1 MAVVGF
7 AAAVFVL
14 PVAVAQDAQLAVP
27 QALELG
33 PVQDVP
39 QAALLVAQDAL
50 PVRNAALVA
59 RSDASPGDPQDDQPD
74 DCSVVHSGASPGD
87 PQDDQPVDCLAA
99 HCSVA
104 LPGDPQGGPPVDC
117 LAARCSVAL
126 PGDPQVDQPVD
137 CSVALPG
144 DPQDDPQDDQPVDCS
159 AVRCSAA

>member
-14 PVAVAQDAQLAVP
+14 PVVVAQDAQLDVP
-27 QALELG
+27 LAWELG

-74 DCSVVHSGASPGD
+74 DC
-87 PQDDQPVDCLAA
+87 
-99 HCSVA
+99 
-104 LPGDPQGGPPVDC
+104 

-126 PGDPQVDQPVD
+126 PGDQQGGQPVD
-137 CSVALPG
+137 CTA
-144 DPQDDPQDDQPVDCS
+144 
-159 AVRCSAA
+159 ARC